1 MKETEKN
8 IGNDKKDE
16 AMHKMGRQSAQMPR
30 PVYIRESASI
40 VGQKESKGPLGE
52 LFDMVGEDE
61 MFGCKT
67 WEEAESTLQKEAV
80 LLLLGKAKEKKEN
93 IHFLLGGDLLGQ
105 TIA

>member
-8 IGNDKKDE
+8 TGTDKTMYQ
-16 AMHKMGRQSAQMPR
+16 AGSQSARMPR

-40 VGQKESKGPLGE
+40 VGQKESRGPLGE

-80 LLLLGKAKEKKEN
+80 LLLLGKAKEKKDVSLHM
-93 IHFLLGGDLLGQ
+93 IFYLL
-105 TIA
+105 